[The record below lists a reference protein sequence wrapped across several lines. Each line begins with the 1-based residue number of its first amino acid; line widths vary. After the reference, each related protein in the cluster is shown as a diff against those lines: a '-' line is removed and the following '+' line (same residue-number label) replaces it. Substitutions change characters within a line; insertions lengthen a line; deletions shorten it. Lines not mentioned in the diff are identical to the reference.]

1 MSDYNQNDNGIN
13 PISETSSQTNLRT
26 DPQSERRSGST
37 VERVSARIG
46 RDIPPLDMECLR
58 PFSNS
63 FRTPNLVHSPI
74 RVASPGFNTLSP
86 SLQSPNMF
94 TNSSSQVYNVFNKFN
109 IDLCTWYLLIYD
121 KTKCLL
127 SLCNLFFKIIHP
139 IPIPNDATQEMVES
153 SGGAHATMMI
163 SNNNPPHQPMDVD
176 LPPQKGNRL
185 SSVSSL
191 LPVLVFQILI
201 FIVFNM
207 SNRRWWYSNGT
218 VSWYHISWI

>member
-1 MSDYNQNDNGIN
+1 MSDYIENDNGIN

-26 DPQSERRSGST
+26 DPQSERRSGGV
-37 VERVSARIG
+37 VERVSAMTG

-74 RVASPGFNTLSP
+74 RVASPRFNTLSP

-94 TNSSSQVYNVFNKFN
+94 TISSSQ
-109 IDLCTWYLLIYD
+109 
-121 KTKCLL
+121 
-127 SLCNLFFKIIHP
+127 IIHP

-153 SGGAHATMMI
+153 SGCAHATMMI

-176 LPPQKGNRL
+176 LPPQKVVVEMDAMNL
-185 SSVSSL
+185 ISL
-191 LPVLVFQILI
+191 K
-201 FIVFNM
+201 
-207 SNRRWWYSNGT
+207 SGSEDDDKDK
-218 VSWYHISWI
+218 